1 MQTQEYIRKA
11 EENFLAGYNCCQ
23 AVAAAFSDVAG
34 LPEET
39 LLRLSCPFGGGFAR
53 LRYVCGAVSGMGLIA
68 GLVYGD
74 DTPGC
79 KKAMYPKTRELTDA
93 FKARFGSIICSDLLK
108 GMASHSD
115 PPTPEARTEGYYHR
129 RSCLDCVKSAAEI
142 LAEDLKKNEHI

>member
-1 MQTQEYIRKA
+1 MQTEDYVRKA
-11 EENFLAGYNCCQ
+11 EENFQAGYNCCQ
-23 AVAAAFSDVAG
+23 AVAAAFADVAG

-74 DTPGC
+74 GTPDC
-79 KKAMYPKTRELTDA
+79 KKTMYPKTRELTDA
-93 FKARFGSIICSDLLK
+93 FEARFGSIICADLLK
-108 GMASHSD
+108 GMGTHND

-129 RSCLDCVKSAAEI
+129 RSCLDCVRSAAEI